1 MQVQMNWGQ
10 ISDLMA
16 WDTSM
21 SKQHT
26 FVASTVQSGSLTE
39 WLELEKAWSP
49 YHLTDDLV
57 IPQFQTM
64 TINDGVY
71 LRVAGEATI
80 TVEGT
85 FNSGYSTISSMGG
98 GTGWGGLVIGGSADT
113 QARIIGTSLVEGSPL
128 VTIDG
133 ESDVAISHAYLARS
147 SEQNLYCTRQTMQ
160 IWPS

>member
-1 MQVQMNWGQ
+1 M
-10 ISDLMA
+10 
-16 WDTSM
+16 
-21 SKQHT
+21 
-26 FVASTVQSGSLTE
+26 TE

-71 LRVAGEATI
+71 LRVADQEATI

-98 GTGWGGLVIGGSADT
+98 GIGWGGLVIGGRCRYTGQDYRYEFSRRLT
-113 QARIIGTSLVEGSPL
+113 TGYNRWRIRCCNQSRIFGKVKRSRTSIAHDKQCKYGLL
-128 VTIDG
+128 DRCFNNI
-133 ESDVAISHAYLARS
+133 R
-147 SEQNLYCTRQTMQ
+147 
-160 IWPS
+160 